1 MKEIKCTIIQDVLP
15 LYVDEVVSKDTNE
28 LVERHLQTCQDC
40 QKEYEQ
46 MRKTLYVPIEN
57 KVTLFEKLNKK
68 WNRKKIILIVGS
80 VLTTILLCFALFSYV
95 FHYSKPI
102 PYSKDLFVI
111 EERADGTLVSNYYGE
126 SHAGT
131 HMTHPLEVEIDGEI
145 KYISLIYYVETIA
158 NSPTSNYVG
167 EDKRIGPDQ
176 FTLPESENVDAVY
189 YGKFDLEKVIITKE
203 QTWEELLQDMTLI
216 WERNR
221 E

>member
-1 MKEIKCTIIQDVLP
+1 MKEVKCTIIQDLLP

-28 LVERHLQTCQDC
+28 LVEQHLQTCQDC
-40 QKEYEQ
+40 QKEYGQ

-111 EERADGTLVSNYYGE
+111 EEREDGTLVSNYYGE

-131 HMTHPLEVEIDGEI
+131 SMTHPLEVEIEGEI

-158 NSPTSNYVG
+158 NSPTSNFVR
-167 EDKRIGPDQ
+167 EDKRVGPDQ

-203 QTWEELLQDMTLI
+203 QTWDELLQDMTLV
-216 WERNR
+216 WERDW

>member
-1 MKEIKCTIIQDVLP
+1 MKEVKCTIIQDLLP

-28 LVERHLQTCQDC
+28 LVEQHLQTCQDC
-40 QKEYEQ
+40 QKEYGQ

-131 HMTHPLEVEIDGEI
+131 HRTHPLEVEIDGEI

-158 NSPTSNYVG
+158 NSPTSNFVR

-203 QTWEELLQDMTLI
+203 QTWDELLQDMTLI